1 MKFFIPAA
9 HSVEQEQWVYAS
21 IKAFLGKG
29 FSARFSDR
37 RICFLCWWQD
47 GREHVAEVGKPTTFN
62 GETVVA
68 ILHEPERNLYHIC
81 TPNRGVIR
89 DLSILASGQHVTEIR
104 DFAPDNVMDDGEKPG
119 WSRTSPS
126 EDVVIHWYA
135 QPPMLNLESQMPM
148 APRATV

>member
-29 FSARFSDR
+29 LSARFSDR
-37 RICFLCWWQD
+37 RICFLRWWQN
-47 GREHVAEVGKPTTFN
+47 GGEHVAEVGKPTTFN

-68 ILHEPERNLYHIC
+68 ILHEPGRNLYHIC
-81 TPNRGVIR
+81 TPNRGLTR

-104 DFAPDNVMDDGEKPG
+104 DFEFETVMDNKEKPD
-119 WSRTSPS
+119 WSRTLPS
-126 EDVVIHWYA
+126 EDVVIHWHA
-135 QPPMLNLESQMPM
+135 QPPVLDIESQKPA

>member
-29 FSARFSDR
+29 LSARFSDR
-37 RICFLCWWQD
+37 RICFLRWWQD
-47 GREHVAEVGKPTTFN
+47 GKGHVAEVGKPTTFN

-68 ILHEPERNLYHIC
+68 ILHEPARNLYHVC

-89 DLSILASGQHVTEIR
+89 DLSILASGKRVTEIR
-104 DFAPDNVMDDGEKPG
+104 DFEFENAMDNREKPDP
-119 WSRTSPS
+119 SRILPS
-126 EDVVIHWYA
+126 EEVMAQLRA
-135 QPPMLNLESQMPM
+135 QPPVLNPKPQGT
-148 APRATV
+148 ATPRATV

>member
-21 IKAFLGKG
+21 IKAFLGRG
-29 FSARFSDR
+29 LSARFSDR
-37 RICFLCWWQD
+37 RICFLRWWQD
-47 GREHVAEVGKPTTFN
+47 GGEHVAEVGKPTTFN

-68 ILHEPERNLYHIC
+68 ILHEPGRNLYHIC

-104 DFAPDNVMDDGEKPG
+104 DFAPENVMDNKEKPD
-119 WSRTSPS
+119 WSRTLPS
-126 EDVVIHWYA
+126 EEVMAQLRA
-135 QPPMLNLESQMPM
+135 QPPLLNPKLQETVTH
-148 APRATV
+148 RATI